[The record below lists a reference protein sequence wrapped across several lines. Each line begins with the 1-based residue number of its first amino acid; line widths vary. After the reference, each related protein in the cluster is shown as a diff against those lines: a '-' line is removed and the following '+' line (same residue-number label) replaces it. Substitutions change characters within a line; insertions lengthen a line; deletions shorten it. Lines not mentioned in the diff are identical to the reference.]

1 MFSGADPR
9 VGWSLLSLEI
19 TAFTRSLS
27 FEEVKFS
34 LVQSLRDQELLDFL
48 RPKHPPSWTNL
59 NYLLIFFPQL
69 PFSLLL
75 SLTIDEGPEEGL
87 GSGEMFLGTHLGWAY
102 LYLNRV
108 LFGSIPIILLLAL
121 HELPEVFLD
130 EECGVELPHCH
141 LVICRQ
147 PRGWGEGQWGS
158 HTGLRRGG
166 GGAAGSGT

>member
-1 MFSGADPR
+1 M
-9 VGWSLLSLEI
+9 GWSLLSLET

-27 FEEVKFS
+27 LEEIKFS
-34 LVQSLRDQELLDFL
+34 LVQSLRDQELLDLL
-48 RPKHPPSWTNL
+48 RPKHRPSWANL

-75 SLTIDEGPEEGL
+75 SLTIDEGPGEGL
-87 GSGEMFLGTHLGWAY
+87 GSAETSLGTHQSWAY

-108 LFGSIPIILLLAL
+108 FFGSIPIILLLAL

-141 LVICRQ
+141 LVVCGQ
-147 PRGWGEGQWGS
+147 PRGRGEGQWGS

-166 GGAAGSGT
+166 GGAAGSGTQSVLLRW